1 MSMTA
6 APEGWLL
13 QVDAAQTPIALISQ
27 EGRVFLRDE
36 QTGELAESYD
46 WAQFGRLVYEA
57 VTHGKTPPERCPT
70 CSQLPCDGWWSI
82 QGEGPRRCQAAPEKA
97 WMPG

>member
-1 MSMTA
+1 MSMTT

-13 QVDAAQTPIALISQ
+13 QVDAAQTPIALISN

-36 QTGELAESYD
+36 QSGELAESYD
-46 WAQFGRLVYEA
+46 WAQLGRLLYEA
-57 VTHGKTPPERCPT
+57 VTQGKTPPDRCPT
-70 CSQLPCDGWWSI
+70 CGHLPCSGWWNLV
-82 QGEGPRRCQAAPEKA
+82 GEGPRRCQTATAAE